1 MTVKNKRKLKIRF
14 KAGACLALESVLIYN
29 LVGTIGSSVKAGF
42 TNTMK
47 EMNYTAYNFLT
58 ERKNDYLNY
67 IGKEFATTL
76 KVDLLD
82 LDTAVETIKSCP
94 NLKYLEIYNAQKVS
108 YSFSELINKMGLS
121 EVRLVF
127 DKTDTLRLMNQGKKY
142 DLNFFDDK
150 SIIKDIRFSEDEI
163 KEEFDNVILLN
174 YLDNYEDLDL
184 DFTKD
189 KYLDD
194 YLNQMANTISVDREQ
209 PESWDNLIAL
219 ADYTRSY
226 IQYDPEVLEYT
237 SNIDMKDYDKKNKK
251 IYNRMEYYNEHT
263 FSSILNPN
271 KARIVDPSRQVK
283 GICANYQALFNI
295 LCIKIGLECYPLSGL
310 HKEGNHEAPHGW
322 NLIKLNNAYYLIDI
336 TRFDSFESCNQLMDL
351 YEQDHSY
358 ENFDKVLS
366 NLLIPLDS
374 EVAKEYESD
383 ISIESITSGVMLSSY
398 SSMNERVYGTYT
410 SKETYSN
417 FGRDGLYLFIL
428 LNLISLMCAEV
439 KKEKKRKQKSLQRKV
454 SYGTI

>member
-1 MTVKNKRKLKIRF
+1 MTSKNKRKLKVRF

-29 LVGTIGSSVKAGF
+29 LVGTLGSSVKAGY

-58 ERKNDYLNY
+58 ERKNDYLKY

-82 LDTAVETIKSCP
+82 LDTAVETVKSCP

-108 YSFSELINKMGLS
+108 FTFSELINQMGLS

-150 SIIKDIRFSEDEI
+150 SIIKDIRFAEDDRS
-163 KEEFDNVILLN
+163 KEFDNVILLN
-174 YLDNYEDLDL
+174 YLDNYEDLEL

-194 YLNQMANTISVDREQ
+194 YLNQMVKTISVDREQ

-226 IQYDPEVLEYT
+226 LQYDPEVLEYT
-237 SNIDMKDYDKKNKK
+237 ANTSMKELPKKNKK
-251 IYNRMEYYNEHT
+251 IFSKMENYNDQT
-263 FSSILNPN
+263 FSSILDPN
-271 KARIVDPSRQVK
+271 NARILDPSRQVK

-295 LCIKIGLECYPLSGL
+295 LCIKSGLECYPLSGL
-310 HKEGNHEAPHGW
+310 HKEGNYEASHGW
-322 NLIKLNNAYYLIDI
+322 NLIKLNNSYYIIDI

-351 YEQDHSY
+351 YEKDNSY
-358 ENFDKVLS
+358 ENFTKVLS

-383 ISIESITSGVMLSSY
+383 VSIESITSGVMLSSY
-398 SSMNERVYGTYT
+398 SSMNERVYGTDVE
-410 SKETYSN
+410 KETYSN

-428 LNLISLMCAEV
+428 LNLISLMRAEV
-439 KKEKKRKQKSLQRKV
+439 KKDKKRKQKSLQRKV